1 MAAKFC
7 GMTKREECH
16 EHVPTLLCV
25 LISKIFHNFDVLTVR
40 CALLKLIGYRY
51 LKLKNRANFSLMT
64 LPRVSLDESESRF
77 SLQSSTTQLSIA
89 RELPIQ

>member
-16 EHVPTLLCV
+16 EHAPTLLCA
-25 LISKIFHNFDVLTVR
+25 LISKIHNFDVLTVR
-40 CALLKLIGYRY
+40 CALLKLIGYRC
-51 LKLKNRANFSLMT
+51 LNLKNRANFCLMT
-64 LPRVSLDESESRF
+64 LPRIPLDESESWF
-77 SLQSSTTQLSIA
+77 SLQCSTTQLSIA